1 MLENGS
7 LVTLNMRDILPNRFQ
22 PRIYFDEL
30 KLNELAE
37 SIRKYG
43 VIQPIVVRQI
53 GNKYEIIAG
62 ERRYKASVLAN
73 RETIPAIITNLNDK
87 EAEEIA
93 LLENIQRQNLT
104 AIEEAVSY
112 KRILSMGYITQED
125 LAKKVGKS
133 QSTIANKVRLLNLDD
148 QVQDA
153 LLHGKISERHA
164 RSLLRLHN
172 KDDQVKMLSRI
183 VNERLTVKRTDEEIN
198 KMLTAA
204 VQKNIP
210 KVETETLSISEN
222 RPAAPVSSHEINKNV
237 TNERGKGFMDIDK
250 ILNEAEDINQSAQP
264 TQAAPNLMQP
274 NPNTVM
280 SAPIVSAPEVE
291 PQVQASAS
299 NKFVNFEGVNGPAQ
313 PVENTQPSQPQP
325 TVTFD
330 NLFQQTPVNNTTPV
344 QPTPNFS
351 PVSEPMPQP
360 MANFAPTIE
369 PGPQPMPSVNQQA
382 MPFNPINDQTTAQPV
397 PMNNVA
403 QSDVV
408 APAAPVNTNM
418 NIPSSDIIEESNMP
432 SMATTDVKTVQPSND
447 AHRLMQAI
455 NLIRNCSKEIENLG
469 FYVDVDEI
477 NLDDFYQVT
486 FKINKD

>member
-1 MLENGS
+1 
-7 LVTLNMRDILPNRFQ
+7 
-22 PRIYFDEL
+22 
-30 KLNELAE
+30 
-37 SIRKYG
+37 
-43 VIQPIVVRQI
+43 
-53 GNKYEIIAG
+53 
-62 ERRYKASVLAN
+62 
-73 RETIPAIITNLNDK
+73 
-87 EAEEIA
+87 
-93 LLENIQRQNLT
+93 
-104 AIEEAVSY
+104 
-112 KRILSMGYITQED
+112 
-125 LAKKVGKS
+125 
-133 QSTIANKVRLLNLDD
+133 
-148 QVQDA
+148 
-153 LLHGKISERHA
+153 
-164 RSLLRLHN
+164 
-172 KDDQVKMLSRI
+172 
-183 VNERLTVKRTDEEIN
+183 
-198 KMLTAA
+198 
-204 VQKNIP
+204 
-210 KVETETLSISEN
+210 
-222 RPAAPVSSHEINKNV
+222 
-237 TNERGKGFMDIDK
+237 NERGKGFMDIDK